1 MSVITSFNGPK
12 QSGPDQYAPPDRR
25 SPKKLSE
32 VDQAARTFEEAI
44 RRLPRQQDNPA
55 NDPAVDLSGL
65 IQRVAGPSMEE
76 IDRVILELQ
85 DLRDTL
91 RNEGERV
98 SHEIARYT
106 RLNQASMTAMK
117 SIADSLI
124 QRKGKSEAAENLTT

>member
-1 MSVITSFNGPK
+1 MSVITSLNGPK

-25 SPKKLSE
+25 SPKKLGE
-32 VDQAARTFEEAI
+32 VDQAAKVFEEAI
-44 RRLPRQQDNPA
+44 RRLPRQQGDPA
-55 NDPAVDLSGL
+55 NDPAVEL
-65 IQRVAGPSMEE
+65 IQRVAGLSMEE

-98 SHEIARYT
+98 SHEVARYT

-117 SIADSLI
+117 SITDSLI
-124 QRKGKSEAAENLTT
+124 QRKGASEAAAS

>member
-32 VDQAARTFEEAI
+32 VDQAARAFEEAI
-44 RRLPRQQDNPA
+44 RRLTRQQDDPA
-55 NDPAVDLSGL
+55 NDPAVELL
-65 IQRVAGPSMEE
+65 QRVAGLSIEE

-91 RNEGERV
+91 RKEGERV
-98 SHEIARYT
+98 S
-106 RLNQASMTAMK
+106 MK
-117 SIADSLI
+117 SPVTPD
-124 QRKGKSEAAENLTT
+124 

>member
-25 SPKKLSE
+25 SPKKLGE
-32 VDQAARTFEEAI
+32 VDQAARAFEEAI
-44 RRLPRQQDNPA
+44 RRLPRQQDDPA
-55 NDPAVDLSGL
+55 NEPPVDLSGL
-65 IQRVAGPSMEE
+65 IQRVAGPSIEE

-98 SHEIARYT
+98 SQEIAHYT
-106 RLNQASMTAMK
+106 RLNHASMTTMK
-117 SIADSLI
+117 SITGSLI
-124 QRKGKSEAAENLTT
+124 QRKRASEAAEHLTT

>member
-25 SPKKLSE
+25 SPKTLGE

-44 RRLPRQQDNPA
+44 RRLPRQQDGPA
-55 NDPAVDLSGL
+55 NDPAVEL
-65 IQRVAGPSMEE
+65 IQRVAGLSMEE

-91 RNEGERV
+91 RKEGERV

-117 SIADSLI
+117 SITDSLI
-124 QRKGKSEAAENLTT
+124 QRKGASEAAERLTT